1 MPFFEGGLLKFRV
14 NMGEI
19 ESQYGR
25 NWVPKTGEIETRFR
39 LFSGPILAHF
49 LRHFSLFLNND
60 LTTLL
65 YFATLQ
71 V

>member
-1 MPFFEGGLLKFRV
+1 
-14 NMGEI
+14 MGEI
-19 ESQYGR
+19 DSQYGR
-25 NWVPKTGEIETRFR
+25 NWIPKTGEIETQFR
-39 LFSGPILAHF
+39 LFSDPILPHF

-65 YFATLQ
+65 YFATLK

>member
-1 MPFFEGGLLKFRV
+1 
-14 NMGEI
+14 MGEI
-19 ESQYGR
+19 GYLKQAKLR
-25 NWVPKTGEIETRFR
+25 LNFAHFQTRFWR
-39 LFSGPILAHF
+39 IF

-65 YFATLQ
+65 YFATLL